1 MDIRAK
7 AILSVMLT
15 ITILTSVFV
24 FMSIQQQNGHLAGA
38 IQTKQESAIFLAEN
52 MQEQVFATY
61 KSRSVSLATTKH
73 DVIDA
78 FARRDR
84 EALYQATLPFYKT
97 IRAENPY
104 FTLMHFHLP
113 DNSSF
118 LRMHLPEI
126 HGDDLSDIRPIVRE
140 VNITHKQRAGY
151 EVGKIG
157 LFYRVVQP
165 VFKDGEYLGALEFG
179 ISHEQLVNLLQQ
191 RVSPEIA
198 IAVKSESWQKA
209 TLVTGQKIEQGEYT
223 FLPRQNSIFG
233 KIDETVLLAQDDT
246 HRYTVDGKTYL
257 LFSNIELKNFQKKP
271 IAKILVAL
279 DISEE
284 LAETRAFI
292 IKVVLLALLLLVVS
306 SLLLYLSFG
315 QLLSRI
321 FNLNTS
327 LSRSNQELT
336 TAKAYVE
343 NILASMNDGLLV
355 TTAEGSISKANL
367 ALCRLLGY
375 SETEL
380 LGKKVFSFLEN
391 PPEIEAAFASL
402 GSTDHAITSTEHRLV
417 TTDGTRVPI
426 LFSASSL
433 TDEAGGFFGIVCIVT
448 DITERIH
455 AETALREA
463 HHLLEQR
470 VIERTRELAE
480 ANTALTREM
489 AERKR
494 AEAELRQAQKMRAIG
509 TLAGGIAHD
518 FNNILTAILGYT
530 QLALKMVTSDATCR
544 DYLDNVF
551 LAGQRAKELVQQILT
566 FSRQSEQEKKPIEIH
581 PIIKEAL
588 KLLRSSLPTSIE
600 IVQHI
605 PRCGA
610 VLADPT
616 QIHQVV
622 MNLCTNAYHAMQEK
636 GGTLTVS
643 LAETAAADISPP
655 PPTGYYLHLMVS
667 DTGCGMDTATLERIF
682 EPYFTTKEPGKGSG
696 LGLAVTH
703 GIVEGHGGHI
713 RVASTTGLGTT
724 FSIYLPLHR
733 ELQAEP
739 LETLEKKEIRGGS
752 ERILVVDDEKKL
764 TQLLEVFLRRYGY
777 KVTCFSDSTTASAWF
792 DANPGSVDLVIT
804 DMAMPKLTG
813 QDLARTI
820 LAKRPDLPIILC
832 TGYSE
837 EINAERAKQ
846 LGIRALFLKP
856 FQEEE
861 LAGLVR
867 EVLDKGPDRERNFM
881 PITPTG

>member
-7 AILSVMLT
+7 AILSAMLT
-15 ITILTSVFV
+15 FAILTSIFV
-24 FMSIQQQNGHLAGA
+24 FMSIQQRNGHLADA
-38 IQTKQESAIFLAEN
+38 IQTKRENATFLAEN
-52 MQEQVFATY
+52 MQEQVFAAY
-61 KSRSVSLATTKH
+61 KSRIVSLATTKEE
-73 DVIDA
+73 VIDA

-104 FTLMHFHLP
+104 FTIMHFHLP

-118 LRMHLPEI
+118 LRMHLPEF
-126 HGDDLSDIRPIVRE
+126 HGDDLSEIRPIVRE
-140 VNITHKQRAGY
+140 VNTVRTQRAGY
-151 EVGKIG
+151 EIGKIG
-157 LFYRVVQP
+157 LFYRIVQP
-165 VFKDGEYLGALEFG
+165 VFKGEQYLGALEFG

-191 RVSPEIA
+191 RISPEIA
-198 IAVKSESWQKA
+198 IAVTSESWRKT
-209 TLVTGQKIEQGEYT
+209 TLAADKKNDPGEYT
-223 FLPRQNSIFG
+223 FLPKPNSIFG
-233 KIDETVLLAQDDT
+233 TIAPSILLDRDNT
-246 HRYTVDGKTYL
+246 HRYTIEGKTYI
-257 LFSNIELKNFQKKP
+257 LFSNIELHNFQKKP
-271 IAKILVAL
+271 IANILVAL
-279 DISEE
+279 DISGEM
-284 LAETRAFI
+284 AETRAFI

-336 TAKAYVE
+336 TAKAYVD
-343 NILASMNDGLLV
+343 NILASMHDGLLV
-355 TTAEGSISKANL
+355 TTADGSISKANL

-375 SETEL
+375 SEAEL

-391 PPEIEAAFASL
+391 PTEIEAAFASH
-402 GSTDHAITSTEHRLV
+402 GSMDYAITSTEHRLV
-417 TTDGTRVPI
+417 TKDGTRLPI

-433 TDEAGGFFGIVCIVT
+433 ADEAGGFFGLVCIVT

-463 HHLLEQR
+463 HDLLEQR
-470 VIERTRELAE
+470 VIERTGELAE
-480 ANTALTREM
+480 ANAALTREM

-518 FNNILTAILGYT
+518 FNNILAAIIGYT
-530 QLALKMVTSDATCR
+530 QLAQARVTSDDTVR
-544 DYLDNVF
+544 TYLNEVF
-551 LAGQRAKELVQQILT
+551 IAGERARKLVQQILT
-566 FSRQSEQEKKPIEIH
+566 FSRQSEQEKKPIAIH
-581 PIIKEAL
+581 LIVREAL
-588 KLLRSSLPTSIE
+588 RLLRASLPANIE
-600 IVQHI
+600 IVQNI
-605 PRCGA
+605 TASCGP

-643 LAETAAADISPP
+643 LFETAAENIAPP
-655 PPTGYYLHLMVS
+655 LPAGDYVQLVVS
-667 DTGCGMDTATLERIF
+667 DTGCGMDTTTQERIF
-682 EPYFTTKEPGKGSG
+682 EPYFTTKETGKGTG

-703 GIVEGHGGHI
+703 GIVEGLGGQI
-713 RVASTTGLGTT
+713 RMVSTTGLGTT
-724 FSIYLPLHR
+724 FSIYLPLHKQ
-733 ELQAEP
+733 LQAEP
-739 LETLEKKEIRGGS
+739 LEPVGTKDIRGGN
-752 ERILVVDDEKKL
+752 ERILVVDDEQEL
-764 TQLLEVFLRRYGY
+764 VRLLEMFLSRYGY
-777 KVTCFSDSTTASAWF
+777 RVTSFSDSTAASAWF

-813 QDLARTI
+813 QDLARAI

-832 TGYSE
+832 SGYSE
-837 EINAERAKQ
+837 VINAERAKQ
-846 LGIRALFLKP
+846 LGIRAFFLKP
-856 FQEEE
+856 LQEEE

-867 EVLDKGPDRERNFM
+867 EVLDAGPGRDK
-881 PITPTG
+881 